1 MYHVKLRGQLTR
13 IGSLPHPCV
22 FQGSSSSL
30 RLSSKCLYLMY
41 YWVVY
46 GFNMCAG
53 GVRRIGQE
61 TELVTMKE
69 PSRFVSD
76 GWDREK
82 ES

>member
-1 MYHVKLRGQLTR
+1 
-13 IGSLPHPCV
+13 
-22 FQGSSSSL
+22 
-30 RLSSKCLYLMY
+30 MY